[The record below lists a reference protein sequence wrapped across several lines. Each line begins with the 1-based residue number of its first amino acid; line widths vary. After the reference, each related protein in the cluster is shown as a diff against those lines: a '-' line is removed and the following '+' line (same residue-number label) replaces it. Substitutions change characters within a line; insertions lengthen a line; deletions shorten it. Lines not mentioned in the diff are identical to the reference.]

1 MAKSSKT
8 ITVLQPLKPVVI
20 ALAAN
25 SAKKIADA
33 NYRLGMEHNTWIG
46 IVGRELKSVKES
58 MDSNHHYE
66 AWVLENLGWSVRH
79 ANEIL
84 MARSMQDVFVEK
96 GVKNLPSSISQY
108 RELARFGSNEIALE
122 RWVGFQKTGIKSTQ
136 ENIKNFVGQSLIETT
151 KKPKGSN
158 GKRIAEEVVVH
169 SVKDAPSDQRR
180 IGVEK
185 EESEPKDVETKL
197 LLSTLDERGLV
208 ANATLKGIPIIPTDF
223 NTAAVFL
230 PISDVETWKRLSL
243 KLGKERVSEL
253 YLELFGEPAD
263 SEFDSH
269 EALA

>member
-66 AWVLENLGWSVRH
+66 AWVMENLGWSVRH

-84 MARSMQDVFVEK
+84 MARTMQDVFVEK
-96 GVKNLPSSISQY
+96 GVKSLPSSISQY

-180 IGVEK
+180 IGVDESVDEPSEAMGLVVTIPK
-185 EESEPKDVETKL
+185 TEIESVKSQVEESRRLDPPKISPMPIFE
-197 LLSTLDERGLV
+197 SDE
-208 ANATLKGIPIIPTDF
+208 
-223 NTAAVFL
+223 
-230 PISDVETWKRLSL
+230 ETWKRLSL
-243 KLGKERVSEL
+243 KLGKERVGEL
-253 YLELFGEPAD
+253 YLELFGETAD

-269 EALA
+269 EASA

>member
-66 AWVLENLGWSVRH
+66 EWVLENLGWSVRH

-96 GVKNLPSSISQY
+96 GVENLPSSISQY
-108 RELARFGSNEIALE
+108 RELARFGSNDIALE

-180 IGVEK
+180 IGVD
-185 EESEPKDVETKL
+185 ESEDEVPEYPKA
-197 LLSTLDERGLV
+197 RGLSISV
-208 ANATLKGIPIIPTDF
+208 PKVDVTSVNADIEEARRVDPPTISQMPIF
-223 NTAAVFL
+223 E
-230 PISDVETWKRLSL
+230 SDEETWKRLSL
-243 KLGKERVSEL
+243 DIGKERVDEL
-253 YLELFGEPAD
+253 YSELFGETAD
-263 SEFDSH
+263 SEFV